1 MASQIRREKVYGN
14 FKARGLERRQ
24 RARDEP
30 KKERPGMSEA
40 HLALIRQLP
49 CAVTGKTPAGEA
61 HHLKA
66 GTGERGMGMR
76 STDRWA
82 IPLRH
87 DPHMELERQGSRNE
101 VAWLQARGIADPL
114 ALAEALWAASG
125 DLERMTKIVSAH
137 RSKK

>member
-1 MASQIRREKVYGN
+1 MASQVRREKIYGN

-24 RARDEP
+24 HAREAP
-30 KKERPGMSEA
+30 KKERAGMSEA

-49 CAVTGKTPAGEA
+49 CAVTGKAPAGEA
-61 HHLKA
+61 HHLKC
-66 GTGERGMGMR
+66 TGERGMSRR
-76 STDRWA
+76 SSDRWA

-101 VAWLQARGIADPL
+101 VSWLQAHGIADPL

-125 DLERMTKIVSAH
+125 NLERMTKIVRAH
-137 RSKK
+137 RR